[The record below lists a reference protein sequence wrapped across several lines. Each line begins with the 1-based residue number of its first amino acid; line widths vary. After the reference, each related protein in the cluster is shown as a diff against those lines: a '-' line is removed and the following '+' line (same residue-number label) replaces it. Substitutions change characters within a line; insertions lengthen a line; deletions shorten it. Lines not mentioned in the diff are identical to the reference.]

1 MGTITYSYQW
11 KRGGVNI
18 GGATSSTYTL
28 LSDDAGVTITCEVT
42 ANNMEYQTSATSTGS
57 VILATILDLVPNA
70 LGAYG
75 FELLRGA
82 FYSSALIRIRRSGDN
97 AESDFSCGTD
107 GNLNITSIQAFCI
120 AGGGAQDGLVVKMYN
135 QSGNANASDQTQ
147 ATPLSQ
153 PRIVVAGV
161 IVTENSKISAL
172 YNGTSQRMNAT
183 LSATISQ
190 PVTQVAIAKVTSTNG
205 GIVGSATYAT
215 DLALC
220 KVGATTR
227 ALATA
232 STLSYA
238 GSTTNLAYYFAL
250 FNGASSQVKLNN
262 NATATGNLGAV
273 QLNQISIG
281 YNSNYGYM
289 AGRTSRVIVYNS
301 NQSAN
306 EATLRT
312 NLNSVYG
319 VY

>member
-1 MGTITYSYQW
+1 MY
-11 KRGGVNI
+11 KR
-18 GGATSSTYTL
+18 
-28 LSDDAGVTITCEVT
+28 
-42 ANNMEYQTSATSTGS
+42 Q
-57 VILATILDLVPNA
+57 
-70 LGAYG
+70 
-75 FELLRGA
+75 
-82 FYSSALIRIRRSGDN
+82 
-97 AESDFSCGTD
+97 
-107 GNLNITSIQAFCI
+107 
-120 AGGGAQDGLVVKMYN
+120 
-135 QSGNANASDQTQ
+135 
-147 ATPLSQ
+147 
-153 PRIVVAGV
+153 
-161 IVTENSKISAL
+161 
-172 YNGTSQRMNAT
+172 
-183 LSATISQ
+183 
-190 PVTQVAIAKVTSTNG
+190 
-205 GIVGSATYAT
+205 VGSATYAT